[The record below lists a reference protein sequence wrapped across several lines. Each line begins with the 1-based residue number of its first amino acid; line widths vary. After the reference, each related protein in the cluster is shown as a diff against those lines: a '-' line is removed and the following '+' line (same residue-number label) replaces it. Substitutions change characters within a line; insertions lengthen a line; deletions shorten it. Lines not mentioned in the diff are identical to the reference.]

1 MEQVDALMS
10 GKGIALLRFLKDAA
24 TLRRKR
30 VPSYGSADKLVWFAD
45 VPKDRPECRS
55 AFLTEN
61 PAEFPDIWLEV
72 RKRRM
77 PTWPPVPKVTADW
90 VRPQDLEQSDH
101 EPELLPEIT
110 VLVERRV
117 LDPEAPPEQ
126 PRSVL
131 ERVPELR
138 RLKDHPEVEDAW
150 LEYLVNQWEPWAQ
163 EMRRWQEVQRVYEDV
178 DFMRRRLD
186 ESEERYEVLLAVGL
200 LQWRDSTGA
209 TVKRHLLT
217 GPAEIGLNA
226 ARGILTVVPAASFEG
241 FRIELDMLQLHDQ
254 PRFEGAGLQE
264 HLEELDI
271 QAWDTAR
278 VGEILRG
285 IANRASPN
293 AQVDEKAL
301 IPADRADETFR
312 VVYAPALVLRERRP
326 TAYEELVARVLKG
339 LDGDTPTATTRP
351 WERFL
356 REGAPSGNLADPANG
371 QPTSDIELGD
381 LPSRLLFPLPT
392 NDEQR
397 QIANRLR
404 AQPYVLVKGPPGTGK
419 SLTIANLIC
428 HLLASGERVLVT
440 AHAPKALTIL
450 RGLLPDDV
458 RDLCVT
464 ALGSSREDQRLLE
477 EGVRGIL
484 GRQNDWRGA
493 KWAHAKIEELEH
505 ELQQLQ
511 NELAQTERRLRECR
525 EAETHPHSLP
535 GGYEGTAA
543 SIARQLEQQR
553 EMFGWFPESLLDQT
567 PFPLQPDD
575 VRLLAEVHAQLTD
588 DWLQELRLETGA
600 SSLPAPDDFTRA
612 VEELEAAETAA
623 ERAVRG
629 AAKEK
634 VDSLRDSSPEAL
646 EKSQASLIALEKHAA
661 LASRLLGGLADE
673 ILKDLLVGHE
683 ERWNRLARD
692 VASLLKPTGTLREQL
707 GTARVEL
714 PPDVDRGR
722 VRADARRR
730 LEHFEKGGRRG
741 FWIFTPRLVRETR
754 YVEERCKVD
763 GRVPSDAKSLAKL
776 VAFLQLAAAVEEF
789 ARLWPVPL
797 SAERKDPRHALS
809 AATDLVRDLERLLE
823 SFMQI
828 GSDSFPCI
836 PVAERV
842 AIATRVE
849 RAAWLSAIE
858 AETAIRRVR
867 AAKEPLSAWLLVIR
881 RCLEAGQAHPCLDQL
896 AEALEKRDAAK
907 WQVTWELRERLR
919 SQKERHRRYEA
930 FLATLDQ
937 ACPGVGAVVRKAENG
952 PSGKAQ
958 LLQLEK
964 AWAWACA
971 CSWIRRVSDAGTY
984 RDLVQ
989 SAHRLQ
995 AKIEDKIKE
1004 LAALQAWRVFFERL
1018 DDATVQNLN
1027 AWTKAVDR
1035 IGKGTGKYA
1044 YRHRRTARGY
1054 LTPCIPK
1061 IPAWI
1066 MPLHKLW
1073 DTVDPEPG
1081 LFDTVIVDEASQAG
1095 IESLALLLLA
1105 KRIVVVGDDKQNS
1118 PEAVGVLEDDIARLA
1133 RQHLTEFRFRDEFRP
1148 DTSLFDH
1155 AERAFGNLISLRE
1168 HFRCVPEIIRFS
1180 NDLCYR
1186 DAPLIPLRQAPPN
1199 RLPPLKSLCV
1209 RDGACEGDGQRIHNR
1224 AEAEAVVEAIR
1235 GCVEDETYEG
1245 KTMGVIALQGHAQAE
1260 LIGNMLAQKLDP
1272 KVIEDHRLRCGVPAT
1287 FQGDQ
1292 RDIIFLSLVI
1302 APNVQYR
1309 ALNRLPDQRRFNV
1322 AMSRARD
1329 QVWLFH
1335 SVQQHDLSLEC
1346 LRRRLVNF
1354 FQSPRHEAL
1363 DQLSENLD
1371 HLEREA
1377 RRHPR
1382 RRGDQPAPYE
1392 SWFEVDVALE
1402 LLRRKYAVRPQF
1414 AVAGRRIDLVV
1425 EGLDARLAVEC
1436 YGDAWHG
1443 AEHYE
1448 SDMARLRQLERAG
1461 WTFVTIRESEFYT
1474 DRVAAAQELRTACD
1488 ALGIR
1493 PMDDLGG
1500 TDRQQSPAEVGAEV
1514 AAVPGD
1520 GELTSELDAVDTE
1533 STEED
1538 SATAEYG
1545 PFTGYSESSGFP
1557 DPREASPAN
1566 VRAVLRQIIERD
1578 GPLTRASVFRLY
1590 VEGCPDLQ
1598 RVGKAVRQALN
1609 RALGAMLRSGEI
1621 VQEDELGD
1629 GSPEGQVVRLAG
1641 TPKVRE
1647 RLAGIRDLLEI
1658 PPSELHLV
1666 LDRLRPAGV
1675 GAEEDDDESLL
1686 RGILEHYGF
1695 GRLTGVRRKQL
1706 IRVLEMRRL
1715 RRKESDAATETHEG
1729 KAV

>member
-1 MEQVDALMS
+1 MS

-30 VPSYGSADKLVWFAD
+30 VPSYGSGDKLVWFAD

-61 PAEFPDIWLEV
+61 PGEFPDIWLEV

-77 PTWPPVPKVTADW
+77 PTRPPFPKVTADW

-101 EPELLPEIT
+101 EPELLPQIT

-117 LDPEAPPEQ
+117 PDPEAPPEQ
-126 PRSVL
+126 LRSVL

-138 RLKDHPEVEDAW
+138 HLKDHPQVEDAW

-163 EMRRWQEVQRVYEDV
+163 EMRRWQEVQQVYEDV
-178 DFMRRRLD
+178 DFMRRRLE
-186 ESEERYEVLLAVGL
+186 ESEERYELLLAVGL

-226 ARGILTVVPAASFEG
+226 ARGILTVVPAASFKG
-241 FRIELDMLQLHDQ
+241 FRIELDMLELHDQ
-254 PRFEGAGLQE
+254 PRLEGAGLQE

-326 TAYEELVARVLKG
+326 TAYEELVARLLKG
-339 LDGDTPTATTRP
+339 LDGDTPMATTRP

-371 QPTSDIELGD
+371 QATDYIELGD

-428 HLLASGERVLVT
+428 HLLASGERLLVT
-440 AHAPKALTIL
+440 AHAPKALTVL

-553 EMFGWFPESLLDQT
+553 EIFGWFQESLLDQT

-588 DWLQELRLETGA
+588 DWLQELRLEMGP
-600 SSLPAPDDFTRA
+600 SSLPDPDDFRRA
-612 VEELEAAETAA
+612 VAELEAAETAA

-646 EKSQASLIALEKHAA
+646 EKSQTSLIALEKHAA

-714 PPDVDRGR
+714 PPDVDHKR
-722 VRADARRR
+722 VLADAGRR

-741 FWIFTPRLVRETR
+741 FSIFTPRLVRETR

-763 GRVPSDAKSLAKL
+763 GRAPSEAKSLARLL
-776 VAFLQLAAAVEEF
+776 VFLQLAAVVEEF
-789 ARLWPVPL
+789 ARLWPAPVP
-797 SAERKDPRHALS
+797 AERKDPRHAAS
-809 AATDLVRDLERLLE
+809 AATDLASELERLLA
-823 SFMQI
+823 SFMRL
-828 GSDSFPCI
+828 GSDCFPYV
-836 PVAERV
+836 PAAERV
-842 AIATRVE
+842 ALATRVE

-858 AETAIRRVR
+858 AETAIRRGR
-867 AAKEPLSAWLLVIR
+867 AAKEPLSACLRAIR
-881 RCLEAGQAHPCLDQL
+881 RCLEAGRAHRCLDQL
-896 AEALEKRDAAK
+896 AEAVERRDAAK
-907 WQVTWELRERLR
+907 WQVAWELWERLR
-919 SQKERHRRYEA
+919 TQKERFRRYEA
-930 FLATLDQ
+930 FVATLDQ

-971 CSWIRRVSDAGTY
+971 CTWIRRVSDAGTY

-995 AKIEDKIKE
+995 ARIEDKIKE
-1004 LAALQAWRVFFERL
+1004 LAALQAWRAFFERL
-1018 DDATVQNLN
+1018 DDATVQNLH

-1035 IGKGTGKYA
+1035 IVKTGPNVF
-1044 YRHRRTARGY
+1044 RRRATARRY
-1054 LTPCIPK
+1054 LTECIPK

-1118 PEAVGVLEDDIARLA
+1118 PEAVGVLEDDIVRLG
-1133 RQHLTEFRFRDEFRP
+1133 RQHLSEFRFRDEFRP
-1148 DTSLFDH
+1148 DSSLFDH

-1186 DAPLIPLRQAPPN
+1186 DAPLMPLRQAPPN
-1199 RLPPLKSLCV
+1199 RLPPLKSRCV

-1224 AEAEAVVEAIR
+1224 AEAEGVVEAIWASI
-1235 GCVEDETYEG
+1235 EDEAYDG

-1272 KVIEDHRLRCGVPAT
+1272 RVIEERKLRCGVPAT

-1302 APNVQYR
+1302 APNVRYR

-1335 SVQQHDLSLEC
+1335 SIQQHDLNPEC
-1346 LRRRLVNF
+1346 LRRRLLSF
-1354 FQSPRHEAL
+1354 FQTPRHEAL
-1363 DQLSENLD
+1363 DRLSENLD

-1392 SWFEVDVALE
+1392 SWFEVDVTLE
-1402 LLRRKYAVRPQF
+1402 LLRRKYAVRPQVE
-1414 AVAGRRIDLVV
+1414 VAGRRIDLVV
-1425 EGLDARLAVEC
+1425 EGLDARLGVEC

-1443 AEHYE
+1443 PEHYE

-1461 WTFVTIRESEFYT
+1461 WTFVTIRESEFYA
-1474 DRVAAAQELRTACD
+1474 DRVAAAQEIRTACE

-1493 PMDDLGG
+1493 PVDDLGA
-1500 TDRQQSPAEVGAEV
+1500 THPQQSPAEAGAEV
-1514 AAVPGD
+1514 AKVPGD
-1520 GELTSELDAVDTE
+1520 GELARELDAADIE

-1538 SATAEYG
+1538 SASAEYG
-1545 PFTGYSESSGFP
+1545 PFTGYSELPGFP

-1566 VRAVLRQIIERD
+1566 VRAALRQIIERD

-1598 RVGKAVRQALN
+1598 RAGKAVRQALN

-1647 RLAGIRDLLEI
+1647 RLAGRRDLLEI

-1675 GAEEDDDESLL
+1675 GAEEEDESLL
-1686 RGILEHYGF
+1686 RGLLEHYGL
-1695 GRLTGVRRKQL
+1695 GRLTGVRRKHL
-1706 IRVLEMRRL
+1706 IRVLEIRRL
-1715 RRKESDAATETHEG
+1715 RRKGSDAATETHEG